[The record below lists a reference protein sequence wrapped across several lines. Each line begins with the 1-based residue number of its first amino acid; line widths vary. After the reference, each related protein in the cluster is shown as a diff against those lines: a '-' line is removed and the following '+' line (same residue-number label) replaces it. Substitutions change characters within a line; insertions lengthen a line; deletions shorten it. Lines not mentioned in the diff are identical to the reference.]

1 MPKIKLTTFVLVNYN
16 PSGSY
21 TVDLGLGQATPKKT
35 VEIRTVAD
43 CIAALQAF
51 AGELKPTGKSWM
63 VSVNFDKRSGRKP
76 AGFDAATAAHKL
88 RAFVNEELAKG

>member
-1 MPKIKLTTFVLVNYN
+1 MPKIKLTTFVLKDYK
-16 PSGSY
+16 PGESH
-21 TVDLGLGQATPKKT
+21 TVSIGLGQATPEKT
-35 VEIRTVAD
+35 VEIRSVAD
-43 CIAALQAF
+43 CIAALHAF
-51 AGELKPTGKSWM
+51 AEELKPTGKPWK